1 LRTAPGDRRDV
12 PSLGALRPLD
22 DLELDPLTLR
32 QVLALDA
39 VGVDEH
45 VLPTTVRGDEP
56 VAPVL
61 VEPLDDSDR
70 HALSSSTR
78 SLILE
83 AV

>member
-1 LRTAPGDRRDV
+1 
-12 PSLGALRPLD
+12 
-22 DLELDPLTLR
+22 
-32 QVLALDA
+32 
-39 VGVDEH
+39 VDEH

-61 VEPLDDSDR
+61 VEPLDDPDR